1 MLTVHINRRADLPP
15 LQVGSVGLFFR
26 PSMRPFT
33 EGCHYLHEHYALSR
47 VRRSL
52 NTRRNA
58 AYALVAWLDFL
69 AARRT
74 DWRDA
79 TRADLRAYRA
89 GHEAAISP
97 HTGRAYAPGTIAQRM
112 LAAAAFYAYAAEKG
126 WYDGNLVDS
135 DGLPDAHDANAGA
148 AVPIDADRLAHL
160 RTGRRRIPRAAVLDL
175 IPPARPR
182 STIRPFLVAEWR
194 AFVAALGPLPSQ
206 RAPGDRRSSRDRL
219 VVEVGRIVGL
229 RVEEVVRLTRRHF
242 EAIVPDPRA
251 PFLHHP
257 VVVLGKGGT
266 LLPVAV
272 PAWLVGE
279 IHAYSKGERCQA
291 VVRLPRG
298 TADPE
303 ALFVHGEGSRTPGR
317 PLSVRRLQQVVEEG
331 CLAAGLREVSVR
343 RSHDGKETREV
354 VRARHS
360 FHDLR
365 HTYAVWTYWAERQ
378 AGNSE
383 PWLRI
388 QRQLRHRHL
397 ETTRSIYLSYVDIFD
412 GTERPVDLR
421 AVTGA

>member
-1 MLTVHINRRADLPP
+1 MHINQRADLPP
-15 LQVGSVGLFFR
+15 LRVGSVGLFFR

-52 NTRRNA
+52 ATRRNA

-69 AARRT
+69 SARRM

-79 TRADLRAYRA
+79 TRADLRAYRD
-89 GHEAAISP
+89 GHEAAVSP
-97 HTGRAYAPGTIAQRM
+97 HTGRGYAPGTIAQRM
-112 LAAAAFYAYAAEKG
+112 LAVASFYAYAAEQG
-126 WYDGNLVDS
+126 WYDGNLAVS
-135 DGLPDAHDANAGA
+135 DGLPDARDANVGA
-148 AVPIDADRLAHL
+148 AVPIDADPLAHL
-160 RTGRRRIPRAAVLDL
+160 RTGRRSTPQAAVRDL
-175 IPPARPR
+175 IPPGRPR

-206 RAPGDRRSSRDRL
+206 REQGDFRPSRDRL
-219 VVEVGRIVGL
+219 VAEVGRTVGL

-242 EAIVPDPRA
+242 DAIVPDPRA
-251 PFLHHP
+251 PFLHYP
-257 VVVLGKGGT
+257 IVVAGKGGM

-279 IHAYSKGERCQA
+279 IHAYIKGERRRA
-291 VVRLPRG
+291 ITRLPRG
-298 TADPE
+298 NADPE

-317 PLSVRRLQQVVEEG
+317 PLSVRRLQQVVEES
-331 CLAAGLREVSVR
+331 CLVAGLREVSIR
-343 RSHDGKETREV
+343 RSHDGKGTREV

-421 AVTGA
+421 AATGT